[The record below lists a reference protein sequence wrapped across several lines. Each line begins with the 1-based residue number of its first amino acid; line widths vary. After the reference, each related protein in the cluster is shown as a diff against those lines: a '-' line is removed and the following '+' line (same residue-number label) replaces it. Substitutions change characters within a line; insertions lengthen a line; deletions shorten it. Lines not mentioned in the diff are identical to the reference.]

1 MEKEATNKQPEMTD
15 KELAEEDRAIIEIT
29 NALAEQLQVCIEL
42 SALIERAA
50 DAKKKERL
58 HNGVVAISKWLT
70 ARISGAISL
79 PLIE

>member
-15 KELAEEDRAIIEIT
+15 KELAEEARAIIEIT

-50 DAKKKERL
+50 DAKKRTPTQRSCGNFKMA
-58 HNGVVAISKWLT
+58 NGANFGRYKSS
-70 ARISGAISL
+70 AY
-79 PLIE
+79 